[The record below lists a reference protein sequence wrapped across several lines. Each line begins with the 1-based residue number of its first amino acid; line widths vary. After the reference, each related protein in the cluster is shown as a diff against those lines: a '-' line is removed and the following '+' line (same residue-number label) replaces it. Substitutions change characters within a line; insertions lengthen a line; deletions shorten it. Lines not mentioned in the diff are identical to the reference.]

1 MILARNIRYLRKKQ
15 GWGQDLLAEK
25 LEYKSYTTIQKWESG
40 VSEPPLKVVHELA
53 ALFNVDVQDLIN
65 SDLENNSTLNP
76 RSSSLNDK
84 DKRDIAKN
92 LEQMMAQLE
101 DSSDLMFDGDPMSDE
116 ARESIRQALQM
127 GLEIA
132 KVKNKETYTPKKFRK
147 G

>member
-1 MILARNIRYLRKKQ
+1 MTIGDKIRILRKGKGLNQ
-15 GWGQDLLAEK
+15 TELGEILGVKTNAV
-25 LEYKSYTTIQKWESG
+25 SKWECGRVEDIPMS
-40 VSEPPLKVVHELA
+40 KVKAMA
-53 ALFNVDVQDLIN
+53 ALFDVPISYLI
-65 SDLENNSTLNP
+65 DEDKREKAP
-76 RSSSLNDK
+76 MLNDK

-101 DSSDLMFDGDPMSDE
+101 DGDDLMFDGDPMSDE

-132 KVKNKETYTPKKFRK
+132 KVKNKETYTPKKYRK